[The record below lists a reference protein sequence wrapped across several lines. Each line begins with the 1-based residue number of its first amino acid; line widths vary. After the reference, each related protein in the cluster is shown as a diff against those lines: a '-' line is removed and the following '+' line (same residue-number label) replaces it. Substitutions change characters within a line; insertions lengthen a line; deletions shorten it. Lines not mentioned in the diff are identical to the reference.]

1 MYIFSRFSLV
11 FVILD
16 GYTWMG
22 DRSRN
27 TGMMIVL
34 YFVQAGGKQT
44 ARLNKQPPRVH
55 QGVCL
60 ARMFDLLVILF

>member
-1 MYIFSRFSLV
+1 
-11 FVILD
+11 
-16 GYTWMG
+16 MG

-34 YFVQAGGKQT
+34 SFVQAGGKQR
-44 ARLNKQPPRVH
+44 ARLNQQPPRVH
-55 QGVCL
+55 QDVCL